1 MPWLSP
7 YGRPEVGRPVASSGS
22 IERTAL
28 VTPSAIAW
36 PSGRESLAETGWD
49 SLVASE
55 DVVVGSA
62 WLHTVACV
70 TVAGT
75 PGAAVDGRAESDAV
89 TSDTELRASS
99 GTVAESRTKLPNRWT
114 ASVNR
119 PVRDSS

>member
-22 IERTAL
+22 IDRTAV

-36 PSGRESLAETGWD
+36 PSGRGSFDETGWD

-55 DVVVGSA
+55 DVVVGSV
-62 WLHTVACV
+62 WLQTVAFV
-70 TVAGT
+70 TVAGV
-75 PGAAVDGRAESDAV
+75 PAAAVDGRVESDAA

-99 GTVAESRTKLPNRWT
+99 GTVAESRT
-114 ASVNR
+114 
-119 PVRDSS
+119 